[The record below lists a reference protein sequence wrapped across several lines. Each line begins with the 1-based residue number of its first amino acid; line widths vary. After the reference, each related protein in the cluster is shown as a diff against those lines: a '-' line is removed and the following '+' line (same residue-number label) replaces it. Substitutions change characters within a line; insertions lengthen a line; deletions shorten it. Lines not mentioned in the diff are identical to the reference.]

1 MYYKILSLISFILF
15 ISSTSN
21 SQHQNKLGIPDRGQP
36 LPIILTDESAVD
48 TTFSRELAQIEGGEG
63 IVPIFIVNPKTPAG
77 LPKTNKPLKVILKGL
92 VNSSGKVVKAI
103 ILKSDNV
110 ILNKPALR
118 ALMQWEFETSFE
130 DTTKGIWVAVPIR
143 FIED

>member
-15 ISSTSN
+15 LSSTSN
-21 SQHQNKLGIPDRGQP
+21 SQYQNKLGILDRGQP
-36 LPIILTDESAVD
+36 LPIVLTADSAID
-48 TTFSRELAQIEGGEG
+48 TTCLRELSPIEGGEG
-63 IVPIFIVNPKTPAG
+63 VVPIFIVNPKTPAG

-103 ILKSDNV
+103 VLKSDNV

-118 ALMQWEFETSFE
+118 ALMQWELETSFE
-130 DTTKGIWVAVPIR
+130 DTTKGIWVAVPFKFIR
-143 FIED
+143 Q